1 MLPFETIIQSY
12 VDTKLGVDEHF
23 IDKTLAK
30 NLSLRLLSLFET
42 NLMIG
47 AGTGDTAN
55 KQVDQLIRNDKIF
68 WLDRSHND
76 ESENAFLDHIDKF
89 ITYLNSSCYT
99 GITGYEFHFV
109 LYEKGSFYKKHF
121 DRFKNN
127 GDRAFSV
134 IIYLNP
140 DWVLNDGGELCIHQ
154 NNTQQYISPENC
166 KGVFF
171 KSDEL
176 EHEVLVTNVP
186 RLSITGWL
194 KTN

>member
-23 IDKTLAK
+23 IDKNLAK
-30 NLSLRLLSLFET
+30 NLSVRLLTLFET

-76 ESENAFLDHIDKF
+76 ESENAFLDHIDQF

>member
-30 NLSLRLLSLFET
+30 NLSIRLLTLFET

-68 WLDRSHND
+68 WLDRSHDD
-76 ESENAFLDHIDKF
+76 ESENAFLDHIDQF
-89 ITYLNSSCYT
+89 VTYLNSSCYT

>member
-12 VDTKLGVDEHF
+12 VDTKLGVDEQF

-30 NLSLRLLSLFET
+30 NLSVRLLTLFET

-76 ESENAFLDHIDKF
+76 ESENAFLDHIDQF
-89 ITYLNSSCYT
+89 VTYLNSSCYT

>member
-30 NLSLRLLSLFET
+30 NLSIRLLSLFET

-76 ESENAFLDHIDKF
+76 ESENAFLDHIDQF
-89 ITYLNSSCYT
+89 VTYLNSSCYT

>member
-30 NLSLRLLSLFET
+30 NLSIRLLSLFET

-68 WLDRSHND
+68 WLDRSHDD
-76 ESENAFLDHIDKF
+76 ESENAFLDHIDQF
-89 ITYLNSSCYT
+89 VTYLNSSCYT

>member
-23 IDKTLAK
+23 IDKNLAK
-30 NLSLRLLSLFET
+30 NLSVRLLTLFET

-76 ESENAFLDHIDKF
+76 ESENAFLDHIDQF
-89 ITYLNSSCYT
+89 VTYLNSSCYT

>member
-12 VDTKLGVDEHF
+12 VDTKLGVDEQF

-30 NLSLRLLSLFET
+30 NLSVRLLTLFET

-68 WLDRSHND
+68 WLDRSHDD
-76 ESENAFLDHIDKF
+76 ESENAFLDHIDQF
-89 ITYLNSSCYT
+89 VTYLNSSCYT

>member
-1 MLPFETIIQSY
+1 MLPFETIIQTY
-12 VDTKLGVDEHF
+12 VDTKLGINEYF
-23 IDKTLAK
+23 IDEILAK
-30 NLSLRLLSLFET
+30 NLTTRLLTLFET

-55 KQVDQLIRNDKIF
+55 LQIDQLVRNDKIF

-76 ESENAFLDHIDKF
+76 ESENAFLDHIDLF
-89 ITYLNSSCYT
+89 VAYLNSSCYA

-134 IIYLNP
+134 ITYLNP
-140 DWVLNDGGELCIHQ
+140 DWEISDGGQLCIHQ
-154 NNTQQYISPENC
+154 NNTVQHISPENC

-186 RLSITGWL
+186 RMSITGWL

>member
-12 VDTKLGVDEHF
+12 VDTKLGVDEYF
-23 IDKTLAK
+23 INKTLAK
-30 NLSLRLLSLFET
+30 SLTTRLLTLFEN
-42 NLMIG
+42 NLMVG

-55 KQVDQLIRNDKIF
+55 QQVNQLIRNDKIF

-76 ESENAFLDHIDKF
+76 ESENAFLDHIDQF
-89 ITYLNSSCYT
+89 VTYLNSSCFT

-134 IIYLNP
+134 ITYLNP

-154 NNTQQYISPENC
+154 NNTMQHIAPENC